1 MTLDFIVSFE
11 STHQKKTNKKNR
23 RSKALSVPKIWSFI
37 VFDDDV
43 TPGKKTSSL
52 YKYPITPQNEHTI
65 TFEGITMREC
75 NFVVRTRYVCSFDFW
90 WWVFLSLNT
99 ASLL

>member
-23 RSKALSVPKIWSFI
+23 RSKALSVPKILDFI

-43 TPGKKTSSL
+43 TPGKI
-52 YKYPITPQNEHTI
+52 YIFPI
-65 TFEGITMREC
+65 
-75 NFVVRTRYVCSFDFW
+75 
-90 WWVFLSLNT
+90 
-99 ASLL
+99 